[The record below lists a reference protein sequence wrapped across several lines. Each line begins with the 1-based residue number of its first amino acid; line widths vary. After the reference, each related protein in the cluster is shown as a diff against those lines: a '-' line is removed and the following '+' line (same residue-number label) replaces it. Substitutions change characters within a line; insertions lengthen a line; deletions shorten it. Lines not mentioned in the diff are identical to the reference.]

1 MKRSEE
7 TIEEVLAGLRDAE
20 VPDGMERR
28 ILERLDERAS
38 MQSRSGW
45 RRLRPIWLTMPE
57 RPLMVRSLTWGV
69 ALAGI
74 FAIAVAVP
82 AIRRLGHAP
91 VQVPIPS
98 EASSAA
104 VTAAAPA
111 TSAAI
116 ATSPQVSLSGSSV
129 RSMRRTR
136 VRGAVAVRDSDS
148 AALDET
154 RAASFPAPP
163 LPLTDQER
171 LLLRIVHKRDPVE
184 LAELNPVLRAARAE
198 EDKREVQRFFEP
210 SKTGDD
216 E

>member
-1 MKRSEE
+1 MKSSEE
-7 TIEEVLAGLRDAE
+7 AIEKVLADLRDAE

-38 MQSRSGW
+38 MQSRSSR
-45 RRLRPIWLTMPE
+45 RRLRPIWLVMPT
-57 RPLMVRSLTWGV
+57 RPLMVRSLAWGV
-69 ALAGI
+69 ALAGF
-74 FAIAVAVP
+74 FAIALAVP

-91 VQVPIPS
+91 VQVPTPS
-98 EASSAA
+98 KVNSGEVAA
-104 VTAAAPA
+104 TVPA
-111 TSAAI
+111 TSGVVE
-116 ATSPQVSLSGSSV
+116 TSPQVSLSGSNAHSRRKAKARSV
-129 RSMRRTR
+129 
-136 VRGAVAVRDSDS
+136 VGVQDSDS
-148 AALDET
+148 AALGET

-198 EDKREVQRFFEP
+198 KDKREVQRFFEP
-210 SKTGDD
+210 STTGDD

>member
-1 MKRSEE
+1 MKSSEA
-7 TIEEVLAGLRDAE
+7 IEKVLAGLRDAE
-20 VPDGMERR
+20 VPGGMERR

-38 MQSRSGW
+38 TQSRS
-45 RRLRPIWLTMPE
+45 RPIWLMMPA
-57 RPLMVRSLTWGV
+57 RPLTVRSQACGV

-98 EASSAA
+98 KVNSGA
-104 VTAAAPA
+104 VTAGAPA

-116 ATSPQVSLSGSSV
+116 AMSPRVPLSGSSPH
-129 RSMRRTR
+129 SMNKTK
-136 VRGAVAVRDSDS
+136 VQSAVAVRDSDS

-210 SKTGDD
+210 STTGDD